1 MTGKLKE
8 GDKVNEGKLC
18 ETMGISKTP
27 MREALRVLS
36 VEGLIRLVPNR
47 GAFVT
52 KPEFEEIAEMFDV
65 MSLLEGFCAHRAC
78 EKMTSRNFAH
88 LEKLHAKLEENFE
101 RHDQEEYIRV
111 NNQYHSFSTRN
122 CRQPHTQSDCRRASQ
137 KNIAVSVPV
146 SESSGSIRV
155 LDSRAPRFVGSVSTT
170 RRFQGRSPDATAP
183 AKPNPGPEKFGRA
196 ITSSDLKIKHGSEWP
211 AAAVFKTN
219 QQPSTKRGV
228 PCRRKETLCGRFL
241 LCSLRC

>member
-1 MTGKLKE
+1 MII
-8 GDKVNEGKLC
+8 KLC

-78 EKMTSRNFAH
+78 EKMTSRKFAH

-111 NNQYHSFSTRN
+111 NHQYHSLVQEIAGNRTLNQIVDGLRKKILLYRF
-122 CRQPHTQSDCRRASQ
+122 QSLNLPDRFAS
-137 KNIAVSVPV
+137 
-146 SESSGSIRV
+146 SIREHRD
-155 LDSRAPRFVGSVSTT
+155 LLEAFRQRDDSRAEALMRQHLQNQTQALKNLVEQS
-170 RRFQGRSPDATAP
+170 QAAT
-183 AKPNPGPEKFGRA
+183 
-196 ITSSDLKIKHGSEWP
+196 
-211 AAAVFKTN
+211 
-219 QQPSTKRGV
+219 
-228 PCRRKETLCGRFL
+228 
-241 LCSLRC
+241 

>member
-1 MTGKLKE
+1 MKFKKATYHVQIADMLRDMIMTGKLKE
-8 GDKVNEGKLC
+8 GDKINEGKLC

-78 EKMTSRNFAH
+78 EKMTSRKFAH

-111 NNQYHSFSTRN
+111 NNQYHSFIQEIAGNRTLNQIVDGLRKKILLY
-122 CRQPHTQSDCRRASQ
+122 RFQSLNLPDRFAS
-137 KNIAVSVPV
+137 
-146 SESSGSIRV
+146 SIREHRD
-155 LDSRAPRFVGSVSTT
+155 LLEAFRQRDDSRAEALMRQHLQNQTQALKNLVEQS
-170 RRFQGRSPDATAP
+170 QAAT
-183 AKPNPGPEKFGRA
+183 
-196 ITSSDLKIKHGSEWP
+196 
-211 AAAVFKTN
+211 
-219 QQPSTKRGV
+219 
-228 PCRRKETLCGRFL
+228 
-241 LCSLRC
+241 